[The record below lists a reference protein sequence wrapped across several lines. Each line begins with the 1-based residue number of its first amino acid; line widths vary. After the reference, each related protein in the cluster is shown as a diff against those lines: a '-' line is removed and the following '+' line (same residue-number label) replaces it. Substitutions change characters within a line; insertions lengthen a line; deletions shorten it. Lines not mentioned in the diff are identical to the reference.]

1 MNDWIELDD
10 EWPRWKEMVRVELDG
25 EILSGFIDQAY
36 NWRVYIPAKKDWD
49 SFPLSRFD
57 KWKKVPSNDR
67 YYAALNVYFKIG
79 APFIDFSVEDY
90 LLDLG
95 YTWEDDR
102 WQEPTLLK

>member
-49 SFPLSRFD
+49 SFPLGS
-57 KWKKVPSNDR
+57 
-67 YYAALNVYFKIG
+67 
-79 APFIDFSVEDY
+79 
-90 LLDLG
+90 
-95 YTWEDDR
+95 
-102 WQEPTLLK
+102 